1 MVLTWKRIA
10 LSSVAAGML
19 VGGGWMWMQEASAV
33 VTGVG
38 NSTFPRQ
45 DEELNCGGD
54 RSHRIRFNGGPVIDA
69 DTRGAIQAVVGQVSE
84 TSDGRQTA
92 QLTVTGTST
101 DGYVEGVGHLQ
112 ITLDK
117 DRPAVPSSLTA
128 NQKEAPFP
136 ATQTMRFYPLFILND
151 EVFSSDTPVDVVN
164 SNVKSFPPE
173 PGTVYVLT
181 NDVTLVSEK
190 GNKIDLIPGEAFT
203 IFTSMKTMKR
213 LRYAK

>member
-10 LSSVAAGML
+10 LSSVAAGLL
-19 VGGGWMWMQEASAV
+19 VGGGWMGLQEAMASIV
-33 VTGVG
+33 VTPT
-38 NSTFPRQ
+38 NSTFPTQ
-45 DEELNCGGD
+45 NEDFNCIGD
-54 RSHRIRFNGGPVIDA
+54 RSHRLSLNGGPGIDA
-69 DTRGAIQAVVGQVSE
+69 DTRGAIHAVVGKVSE
-84 TSDGRQTA
+84 TSDGRLTA
-92 QLTVTGTST
+92 ELTVTDTST
-101 DGYVEGVGHLQ
+101 YGYVEGVGQLQ

-117 DRPAVPSSLTA
+117 NRPAVPSSLTA

-136 ATQTMRFYPLFILND
+136 ATQTMRFYPQFILND

-203 IFTSMKTMKR
+203 ITGSK
-213 LRYAK
+213 

>member
-1 MVLTWKRIA
+1 
-10 LSSVAAGML
+10 
-19 VGGGWMWMQEASAV
+19 MWMQEASAV
-33 VTGVG
+33 ATGVGVG
-38 NSTFPRQ
+38 NSTFPREN
-45 DEELNCGGD
+45 EEQVCDGD
-54 RSHRIRFNGGPVIDA
+54 RAHRLSFNGGPSIDA
-69 DTRGAIQAVVGQVSE
+69 DTRGSIQAVVGKVSE

-92 QLTVTGTST
+92 ELTVTGTST

-117 DRPAVPSSLTA
+117 NKPSVPSSLTA

-203 IFTSMKTMKR
+203 ITGK
-213 LRYAK
+213 